1 MKASKKAKTI
11 RIGNRFGKT
20 EIGMAVDS
28 CSKPRRSIPIA
39 EVNDMIE
46 RKVRQVKASLT
57 IYDDRNSLLEDLN
70 ENEDQISGLEQ
81 CLHSVKLRNKTLRTE
96 LAQINTAI
104 RRQLELDG
112 E

>member
-1 MKASKKAKTI
+1 MPKHKVQPT
-11 RIGNRFGKT
+11 
-20 EIGMAVDS
+20 D
-28 CSKPRRSIPIA
+28 KPRRSIPVA
-39 EVNDMIE
+39 EVNELIDHA
-46 RKVRQVKASLT
+46 VREVKASRT

-81 CLHSVKLRNKTLRTE
+81 CLHSAKLRNKTLRTE